1 MKRALVILMVLLV
14 AIAADA
20 AVKKKRFDIG
30 AVSDSVTTSVE
41 APADV
46 STEKPAETPSKAPA
60 VSESSRSFL
69 SIISSAQKTLREKMT
84 AAITAMKNGEWGA
97 IWKFLLIC
105 LVYGMLHAL
114 GPGHGKSIVV
124 GYFIARHGRWRQG
137 VALGAG
143 ITVVHTLSAVVLL
156 FVLYAIFKATVF
168 PAFETGRMGVEKASY
183 ALVMLTG
190 ILLIVIA
197 VRDFWKQRNSAGNG
211 EASEALPP
219 VARWREIIGVA
230 AITGIVPCP
239 AVALIVLFCLL
250 NSMVALALLGA
261 GVICVGMTIT
271 NVAFGIMAIALRKG
285 IDVGSKHSR
294 FAAKIYTGAT
304 FAGGLLIFVSG
315 LLLFGNLFAGQV

>member
-14 AIAADA
+14 AVVADA

-30 AVSDSVTTSVE
+30 AVNDSVTTSVE

-60 VSESSRSFL
+60 VSEPSRSFL

-211 EASEALPP
+211 ETSEALPP

-285 IDVGSKHSR
+285 IDVGSRHSR